1 MADSKTAKLPEILK
15 DAKEKAAE
23 KAKAKAKKPKA
34 KAKAKTPG
42 KRSAAVLDEIEEFA
56 AEMTDVHGNQR
67 LTYFGD
73 DILNAINYTLEKVPL
88 RDRLNS
94 HVTNALDLS
103 VLFGLEG
110 SLESAG
116 IERATAW
123 TRARQQ
129 IKSILTRAHALKARV
144 SDPDQLLESV
154 EKPAAD
160 EPKSD
165 SDSGTFQSLAAILRA
180 VNDKAFAAFFDS
192 NFNFQ
197 DDDGA
202 QSDKEIS
209 GVEIPTL
216 ASVID
221 EQPGIK
227 LVINKVKKIVRTKAT
242 SPSTF
247 EGSEEETKTRLLTDI
262 ISEVAK
268 TVNSIFDPSLVDLAI
283 SLISA
288 STAVGQDFYQMH
300 LDLIGS

>member
-1 MADSKTAKLPEILK
+1 M
-15 DAKEKAAE
+15 
-23 KAKAKAKKPKA
+23 
-34 KAKAKTPG
+34 
-42 KRSAAVLDEIEEFA
+42 
-56 AEMTDVHGNQR
+56 
-67 LTYFGD
+67 
-73 DILNAINYTLEKVPL
+73 
-88 RDRLNS
+88 
-94 HVTNALDLS
+94 TNALDLS